1 MELIN
6 YINTSI
12 DILCTLKVDEI
23 MEKYKRKKNENIAEE
38 YEDLLVKEEATIRK
52 HLAVGN
58 RLKLENE
65 SLKAKI
71 KIIEEEQKKYEENI
85 NKIKEENEIIIKK
98 LNKEII
104 ILKNEMQKNEIKFMK
119 KLGNKQKEIHKLQ
132 MDLNNLTKNIIKSK
146 EESKDNQVL
155 IEKKFKKNNSMDFGI
170 KFRVNYSDLNLL
182 QKNMKINNSMR
193 HSNSVHNIYKLN
205 NKLDF
210 KKLSNERNNLI
221 NNALNKSVK
230 NKTSFKNENIFFNGF
245 IGNNK
250 NYNSQLINENCSSIR
265 KIKKRFK
272 FIYYKKHN
280 SFSDIKLEN
289 EEINS
294 KEIKV
299 NKKLLLQRNDNN
311 LKRTFSAI
319 NKRKWKDICCDLFQN
334 LNNNNLNN
342 DQIKDNIYLKNEA
355 QKEKTDKNS
364 TTNIN
369 KKKEIKIIN
378 KFRISSINK
387 DENKNNFSYK
397 KEDENNSIF
406 PKKILENKILGR
418 VQNKR
423 IIDKYKGISINYN
436 IPTN

>member
-182 QKNMKINNSMR
+182 QRNMKINNSMR

-250 NYNSQLINENCSSIR
+250 NYNSQLINENSSSIR

-319 NKRKWKDICCDLFQN
+319 NKRNRKDICCDLFQN

-369 KKKEIKIIN
+369 KKKELKIIN

-387 DENKNNFSYK
+387 DENKNNLSYK

-406 PKKILENKILGR
+406 PKKVLENKILGR